1 MTNANVLENKIS
13 AVKKYLKILERYQK
27 LSAQEI
33 AGNLDLKGAV
43 ERYLYLA
50 VQSAIDLAEMAVAFK
65 GLRKPSVMSESF
77 EILGE
82 EKIIPPALRDRL
94 VKMVGFRNVMAHDYE
109 AVDESIVFDVLQ
121 NRLADIREFLKIIEK
136 INL

>member
-50 VQSAIDLAEMAVAFK
+50 VQSAIDLAEIAVANK
-65 GLRKPSVMSESF
+65 GLRKPSAMSESF

-82 EKIIPPALRDRL
+82 EEIIPLALRERL
-94 VKMVGFRNVMAHDYE
+94 VKMVGFRNIMAHDYE
-109 AVDESIVFDVLQ
+109 VVAENIVFDVLQ

-136 INL
+136 I

>member
-33 AGNLDLKGAV
+33 ARNIDLKGAL

-50 VQSAIDLAEMAVAFK
+50 VQSAIDLAEMAVANNK
-65 GLRKPSVMSESF
+65 LRKPSTMSESF

-82 EKIIPPALRDRL
+82 EKIISSALQEKL

-109 AVDESIVFDVLQ
+109 AVDEGIVFDVLQ
-121 NRLADIREFLKIIEK
+121 NRLADIRKFLKIIEK
-136 INL
+136 I